1 MLRFATQR
9 LLLLVPVFLAVSL
22 VIFLI
27 IHLVPGD
34 PLEHIVQVGS
44 SPEQQAQM
52 TARYGLDQPLIAQ
65 YGRWLGKVL
74 QGDLG
79 DAIVMRQPVA
89 RLIAENLPHSLALGG
104 SALIFSTVIGI
115 LVGVLAAS
123 LRDSLFDRA
132 VMGLILLG
140 STLPSF
146 WLALLMILIF
156 AVQFE
161 WFPVS
166 GARTWDALVLPVLT
180 IGIGGTALIARVT
193 RAAMIEIAGRDFVRV
208 LQAKGLSFWRIQLRH
223 VLQQALLPVMT
234 ILGLRIGWILGGA
247 VTVEYVFARPGL
259 GSLLITALAQRDY
272 PLVQGCLLML
282 AIAVMLGTL
291 LGDLAQAALDPR
303 LREAMNAR

>member
-1 MLRFATQR
+1 MLRFAIQR
-9 LLLLVPVFLAVSL
+9 LAMLVPVFLAVSL

-52 TARYGLDQPLIAQ
+52 IARYGLDQPLIAQ
-65 YGRWLGKVL
+65 YWRWLGKVL
-74 QGDLG
+74 TGDFG

-89 RLIAENLPHSLALGG
+89 RLIAENMPHSLALGG
-104 SALIFSTVIGI
+104 TALLFSTMVGI
-115 LVGVLAAS
+115 LAGVFAAS
-123 LRDSLFDRA
+123 FRDSPFDRA
-132 VMGLILLG
+132 VMGFILLG

-146 WLALLMILIF
+146 WLALLMILMF

-166 GARTWDALVLPVLT
+166 GARNWEALVLPALT

-193 RAAMIEIAGRDFVRV
+193 RASMVEIAGRDFVRV
-208 LQAKGLSFWRIQLRH
+208 LHAKGVPFWRIQLRH

-303 LREAMNAR
+303 LREAMGAR